1 LSTAW
6 EKQSWEAIR
15 LALVDKNRDSRIIIT
30 TRNKY
35 EVTSSS
41 EVYKP
46 KALSDDYSK
55 RLFYTRIFGE
65 DKYPDNEVDDVSD
78 KF

>member
-46 KALSDDYSK
+46 KALSDDY
-55 RLFYTRIFGE
+55 YTRIFGE